1 MESKVDHSA
10 QENTDPCL
18 FLSLDKQ
25 QIVAVYVDDLLI
37 LGSSHGK
44 VKIVEDILAQHFGV
58 TFLGIPK
65 YLLSIQ
71 ISWQE
76 NYLALFQEQY
86 IHKLLEKYN
95 FLNCKPTSTP
105 MDCGTRLERAKPGD
119 SRTDKELYQ
128 SKIGSLLYL
137 VMGTRPDITHT
148 VNVLSQYC
156 VDPSTIHNSSV
167 HHLFRYLKGSMHY
180 KLIYKPVGSPSL
192 KLYSD
197 ASFANSLDDR
207 RSYTGFVAFYGG
219 SVVCWCTKKQQS
231 VAVPTTEAEYMA
243 LSSTCRQAMWMSQ
256 LLEDLGQNIKPLLLC
271 DNQSSIHLSVNP
283 VMHQRSK
290 HIDIHYHYTRERFL
304 NADVIITYVAS
315 KGNFADLF

>member
-1 MESKVDHSA
+1 
-10 QENTDPCL
+10 
-18 FLSLDKQ
+18 
-25 QIVAVYVDDLLI
+25 
-37 LGSSHGK
+37 
-44 VKIVEDILAQHFGV
+44 
-58 TFLGIPK
+58 
-65 YLLSIQ
+65 
-71 ISWQE
+71 
-76 NYLALFQEQY
+76 
-86 IHKLLEKYN
+86 
-95 FLNCKPTSTP
+95 
-105 MDCGTRLERAKPGD
+105 MDCGTRLEKAKPGD

-137 VMGTRPDITHT
+137 AMGTRPDIAHT

-167 HHLFRYLKGSMHY
+167 HHLFRYLKGSRHY

-231 VAVPTTEAEYMA
+231 VAVSTTEAEYMA

-271 DNQSSIHLSVNP
+271 DNQSTIHLSVNP

-304 NADVIITYVAS
+304 NADVNITYVAS
-315 KGNFADLF
+315 KENFADLFTKPLGREQFHYLLSKFMESSH

>member
-1 MESKVDHSA
+1 MNMYENCQCPLIVSYETEYQNTKEEGKESGRKDSSKDQDVNDEL
-10 QENTDPCL
+10 ENPSC
-18 FLSLDKQ
+18 
-25 QIVAVYVDDLLI
+25 
-37 LGSSHGK
+37 SSETGK
-44 VKIVEDILAQHFGV
+44 ENE
-58 TFLGIPK
+58 LGIPK

-76 NYLALFQEQY
+76 NYLALSQEQY
-86 IHKLLEKYN
+86 IYELLEKYN

-105 MDCGTRLERAKPGD
+105 MDCGTRLEKARPGD

-128 SKIGSLLYL
+128 SKIGCLLYL
-137 VMGTRPDITHT
+137 AMGTRPDIAHT

-231 VAVPTTEAEYMA
+231 VAVSTTEAEYYQV
-243 LSSTCRQAMWMSQ
+243 L
-256 LLEDLGQNIKPLLLC
+256 
-271 DNQSSIHLSVNP
+271 
-283 VMHQRSK
+283 
-290 HIDIHYHYTRERFL
+290 
-304 NADVIITYVAS
+304 ADKQCGCHNY
-315 KGNFADLF
+315 